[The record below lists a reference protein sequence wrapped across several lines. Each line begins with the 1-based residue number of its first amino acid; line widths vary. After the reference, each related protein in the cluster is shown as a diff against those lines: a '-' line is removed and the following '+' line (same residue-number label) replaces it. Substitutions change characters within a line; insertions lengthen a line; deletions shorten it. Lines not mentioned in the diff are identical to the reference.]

1 MKFGFI
7 MNKSNKYEE
16 FLENLYYSATPS
28 NYINSIPKAEL
39 YDLYPE
45 LAILMNTP
53 QEPDWH
59 PEGDVFVHTMMVIDE
74 AAKSKEQLNTE
85 HEKHILMLSSLC
97 HDLGK
102 AVTTFEKNGRIV
114 SPMHEQKGVPIAEE
128 FLIRIGVYFE
138 YLPTIY
144 NLIREHLRPTQLF
157 MNKNNVSNNAII
169 RLSKRVDIRLLLLVA
184 EADHFGRLTIDA
196 IARDFPAK
204 DWLWE
209 RYKAI
214 K

>member
-1 MKFGFI
+1 
-7 MNKSNKYEE
+7 MNTSNKYKE
-16 FLENLYYSATPS
+16 FLDNLYNSLQPS
-28 NYINSIPKAEL
+28 DYINSMPKAEL

-45 LAILMNTP
+45 LAILSNTP

-74 AAKSKEQLNTE
+74 AAKSKVQLNTDS
-85 HEKHILMLSSLC
+85 EKHILMLSSLC

-138 YLPTIY
+138 YLPQIFS
-144 NLIREHLRPTQLF
+144 LIREHLRPTQLYI
-157 MNKNNVSNNAII
+157 NKNNVSNNAII
-169 RLSKRVDIRLLLLVA
+169 RLSNRVDIRMLLLVS
-184 EADHFGRLTIDA
+184 EADHFGRLTTDA
-196 IARDFPAK
+196 IERDFPAK

-209 RYKAI
+209 RYKSI